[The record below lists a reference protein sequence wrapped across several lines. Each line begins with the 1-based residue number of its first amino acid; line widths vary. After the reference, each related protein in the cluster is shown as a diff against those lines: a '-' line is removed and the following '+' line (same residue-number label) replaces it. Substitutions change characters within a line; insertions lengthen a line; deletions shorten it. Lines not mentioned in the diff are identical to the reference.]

1 MTATP
6 RVRTRPAPS
15 APRDYHFPRFE
26 RRALSNGL
34 RLTVAPVSKLPVV
47 TVAAVVDA
55 GAICDPEGREGLA
68 ELVAKLLL
76 EGTTKSDGAEL
87 IARFESL
94 GASVDA
100 SADWDSAAV
109 TMTALAENLPSAF
122 AILAEVLRLPAFRER
137 EVERLKGER
146 LAELLQLR
154 TEPRGLADELF
165 AQFLYEQTSRY
176 ARPDGGDEESV
187 KAIGRADVRSFFETR
202 YVPGATTLVVVGDI
216 SARAAEDLVA
226 TNLGGWSGAV
236 PKRVSASDRPAR
248 SDRAVHIVAKPDAPQ
263 SELRIGQVGIPRKH
277 PDYFPTVVMNAVLG
291 GLFNSR
297 INLNLREEHGYTY
310 GAFSGFEWRRQAGPF
325 AVSTAVKSEV
335 TDAAAREVLDE
346 IDRIRTKPVDEEE
359 LSLATSYLDGVFP
372 IRYETTAA
380 IASALANLVVYELP
394 DDYFDRYRERVRAVT
409 REEVLEAARKH
420 LDPVAMQMVVVG
432 DPATVKGPLDEM
444 GFGPLRV
451 YDAQGRPTE

>member
-1 MTATP
+1 
-6 RVRTRPAPS
+6 
-15 APRDYHFPRFE
+15 
-26 RRALSNGL
+26 
-34 RLTVAPVSKLPVV
+34 LTVAPVSKLPVV